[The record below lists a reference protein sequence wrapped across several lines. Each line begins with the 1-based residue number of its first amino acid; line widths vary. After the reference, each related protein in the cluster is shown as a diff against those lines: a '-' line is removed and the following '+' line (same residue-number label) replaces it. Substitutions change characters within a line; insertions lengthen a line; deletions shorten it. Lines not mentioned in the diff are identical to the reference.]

1 MQENDDVKQLMKDL
15 KIANL
20 KHQNSQERKEL
31 PSSFHEESE
40 LLNKNRFKIKRW
52 LKGKKLL
59 TTYLGF
65 EYAVLSLSIKIRTS

>member
-1 MQENDDVKQLMKDL
+1 MQENDDVKQIMKDL

-40 LLNKNRFKIKRW
+40 LLNKNRFKIKSD
-52 LKGKKLL
+52 LL
-59 TTYLGF
+59 
-65 EYAVLSLSIKIRTS
+65 